1 MIKIEGEIWKTCPEF
16 PFIDGSTFGRVR
28 TRDREVF
35 NGKGTQFVKGRV
47 LKQCDNG
54 RGYLQVGFGANG
66 KRVHRLIHRIIAE
79 TFLPNPD
86 NLPEINH
93 KDNNPANNNVS
104 NLEWCTHEYNMQY
117 KEKYGISA
125 EEATGRPVFAVN
137 LNTLK
142 VLRFESRLE
151 ASRELGVNNSG
162 IGKVVKGRYKYTGGY
177 WFTDDDGHAVD
188 IVKKKLHDIGGT
200 GLKL

>member
-1 MIKIEGEIWKTCPEF
+1 
-16 PFIDGSTFGRVR
+16 
-28 TRDREVF
+28 
-35 NGKGTQFVKGRV
+35 
-47 LKQCDNG
+47 
-54 RGYLQVGFGANG
+54 
-66 KRVHRLIHRIIAE
+66 
-79 TFLPNPD
+79 
-86 NLPEINH
+86 
-93 KDNNPANNNVS
+93 
-104 NLEWCTHEYNMQY
+104 MQY
-117 KEKYGISA
+117 KEKYGVSA